1 MTGSGATFEVSLI
14 FELAVVS
21 AIVLRGHVKSGAVAP
36 GMLAEVGVDG
46 GVFMPTPIKSVEY
59 IGGLATEATVDQM
72 LEASDNDVRELWL
85 GLCQAGDVLSIEA
98 PKQSK

>member
-1 MTGSGATFEVSLI
+1 MG
-14 FELAVVS
+14 
-21 AIVLRGHVKSGAVAP
+21 AIVLRGRVKSGTAAP
-36 GMLAEVGVDG
+36 GMLAKVEVDG

-59 IGGLATEATVDQM
+59 IGGLATEATADLGLQ
-72 LEASDNDVRELWL
+72 ASNNDVRELWL